1 MSILFDSK
9 ATTVK
14 IQDVYSIAKVIIT
27 SVKMKE
33 LHGVIILKTD
43 DIKHAY
49 KYGDKYL
56 IVLFNNNENADVL
69 IKLIKEECLR
79 HGIEYIEL

>member
-1 MSILFDSK
+1 MSALFDSK
-9 ATTVK
+9 AATVK
-14 IQDVYSIAKVIIT
+14 IQDVYSIVEIIIT
-27 SVKMKE
+27 SVKMKK

-43 DIKHAY
+43 DVKHAY

-56 IVLFNNNENADVL
+56 IVLFNNNETTDVL
-69 IKLIKEECLR
+69 IKLKEECLR

>member
-1 MSILFDSK
+1 MSALFDSK
-9 ATTVK
+9 AATVK
-14 IQDVYSIAKVIIT
+14 IQDVYSIVKVIIA
-27 SVKMKE
+27 SVKMKK

-43 DIKHAY
+43 EDVKHAY

-56 IVLFNNNENADVL
+56 IVLFNNNENTDAL
-69 IKLIKEECLR
+69 IKLKEECLR